1 MWSNRNVHL
10 LLVGERN
17 GTATLQDSLAV
28 SYKINTLSSL
38 NPVIRLLD
46 IYSKELK
53 VYAHTNTCTGMF
65 IAALLTI
72 AQTWKEPRRPS
83 GGGCK
88 NKLWWYIQTM
98 EYYSLLKRNEWSSH
112 EKTWRK
118 FKCLSWSERSQS
130 EKAEYCMILFPRL
143 DVESELQLPAYATG
157 TAT

>member
-1 MWSNRNVHL
+1 MWSNQNVHL

-88 NKLWWYIQTM
+88 NKLWWYIQTLWGTLM
-98 EYYSLLKRNEWSSH
+98 EGAGGELWGMGTRCSFCSVSL
-112 EKTWRK
+112 
-118 FKCLSWSERSQS
+118 
-130 EKAEYCMILFPRL
+130 
-143 DVESELQLPAYATG
+143 
-157 TAT
+157 